1 MQVPV
6 RRPAPDSSSLEERE
20 PRSVFGSGVAATGYR
35 VRTPGR
41 CPKVVVEQW
50 APRAL
55 AALPAWRPSTAG
67 GGLWVCGRGL
77 DSVAMG
83 SRVQNGEVQPRSPTL
98 GPRCARRAR
107 PEELEACSVLGSGVA
122 ATSRGHRPQGEDA
135 GPGPQGGRRVV
146 GTRYA
151 CNLPCPAP
159 LESPLGGAA
168 PRPQGMDSGSA
179 DAAWAL
185 SLRARG
191 SRTGRCHQGARNLGR
206 LMCFGRGGS
215 AGVKGS
221 LLPECAQV
229 VWAHSSGIL
238 FAGRR

>member
-1 MQVPV
+1 M
-6 RRPAPDSSSLEERE
+6 RPHLPNGQRPRTPPASRSASLARSSAPGSL
-20 PRSVFGSGVAATGYR
+20 PPATG
-35 VRTPGR
+35 
-41 CPKVVVEQW
+41 
-50 APRAL
+50 
-55 AALPAWRPSTAG
+55 
-67 GGLWVCGRGL
+67 
-77 DSVAMG
+77 
-83 SRVQNGEVQPRSPTL
+83 
-98 GPRCARRAR
+98 